1 MKGDGIVAIRRREGD
16 AMRRQGSYPAPY
28 LEYHGADPSAY
39 YGVPYRTVSKER
51 DGFDELSVFGTL
63 A

>member
-1 MKGDGIVAIRRREGD
+1 
-16 AMRRQGSYPAPY
+16 MRRQASYPAPY

-39 YGVPYRTVSKER
+39 YGVPYRTVSE

>member
-1 MKGDGIVAIRRREGD
+1 MAYQIREGG

-39 YGVPYRTVSKER
+39 YGVPYRTVSEEG
-51 DGFDELSVFGTL
+51 DGLTN
-63 A
+63 

>member
-1 MKGDGIVAIRRREGD
+1 
-16 AMRRQGSYPAPY
+16 MRRQGSYPAPY

-51 DGFDELSVFGTL
+51 DGFDELSAFGTL